1 MSSSSNVPSIEP
13 LLPVKLGKGGI
24 HFAQGVRAGRWI
36 FVAGLLA
43 QDFKNGIASTVM
55 NKALPHSGF
64 PKGEKETNLIFDHLE
79 AILKAGGSNLVN
91 VVRTDQYYTSAKAV
105 PPYQSVR
112 HKRFGTQIPPS
123 TSIVEGRMVIPDAE
137 LQVQAIAVLPE
148 DGFLPQ
154 HLTAT
159 NLEARVTAG
168 YSPGLTV
175 GDFVFIAGITSMA
188 QPGEPQNNA
197 LPLVAQLEEG
207 VLWGGVPVELETEFI
222 INERIIP
229 ALNLAGAT
237 GDDMVKVQVYLTDPD
252 DYSAFNKVW
261 TRHFKEH
268 PPTLSIIPC
277 ADRGLFVEDGR
288 VEINVVAVKKGG
300 TTKKKY
306 IDAGV
311 FPGFVDQPQG
321 ILAGDL
327 LFLSALMAIDENG
340 LASGAARDPQQPF
353 FQSTAAA
360 QAEHILDN
368 VERLCAAAGT
378 SFRNVVRVQ
387 QFHTDISEFYS
398 VNQVLARR
406 LNGQPIPFSAVEIPH
421 PLPVPGCTVMLDI
434 WLYAP

>member
-1 MSSSSNVPSIEP
+1 MVSSLKIPNVEP
-13 LLPVKLGKGGI
+13 LLPVKLGKGEV

-43 QDFKNGIASTVM
+43 QDFTNGIAEEVIN
-55 NKALPHSGF
+55 NKLPHSGL
-64 PKGEKETNLIFDHLE
+64 PKGEKETNLIFDHLQ
-79 AILKAGGSNLVN
+79 AVLKAGGSNLVN
-91 VVRTDQYYTSAKAV
+91 VVRTDQYYTSVKAV

-123 TSIVEGRMVIPDAE
+123 TSIVQGRMLLPNSD

-148 DGFLPQ
+148 VDFHPL
-154 HLTAT
+154 HLTT
-159 NLEARVTAG
+159 KNLEARETAG

-188 QPGEPQNNA
+188 QPGEPQHNS
-197 LPLVAQLEEG
+197 LPLVAQLEKG
-207 VLWGGVPVELETEFI
+207 VLWGGVPVELETDFI
-222 INERIIP
+222 IQERIIP
-229 ALNLAGAT
+229 ALELAGAT
-237 GDDMVKVQVYLTDPD
+237 GDDMVKAQVYLTDPE

-261 TRHFKEH
+261 TRYFKEH
-268 PPTLSIIPC
+268 PPALSIIPC

-288 VEINVVAVKKGG
+288 VEINIIAIKKDG
-300 TTKKKY
+300 TSKKEY

-311 FPGFVDQPQG
+311 FPGFGDQPQG

-327 LFLSALMAIDENG
+327 LFLSALMAIDKHG
-340 LASGAARDPQQPF
+340 VASSAVLDPRQPF

-360 QAEHILDN
+360 QTEHILDN
-368 VERLCAAAGT
+368 VERLCEAAGT
-378 SFRNVVRVQ
+378 SLRNVVRVQ
-387 QFHTDISEFYS
+387 QFHTDIAEFYS

-406 LNGQPIPFSAVEIPH
+406 LNGQPIPFSAIEVPH

-434 WLYAP
+434 WVYAP

>member
-1 MSSSSNVPSIEP
+1 MSSISKIPGIKP
-13 LLPVKLGKGGI
+13 LLPVKLGKGEI
-24 HFAQGVRAGRWI
+24 YFAQGIRAGRWI

-43 QDFKNGIASTVM
+43 QDFKNGIAPAVTH
-55 NKALPHSGF
+55 KELPHSGL
-64 PKGEKETNLIFDHLE
+64 PKGEKETTLIFDHLE
-79 AILKAGGSNLVN
+79 KVLEAGGTNLAN
-91 VVRTDQYYTSAKAV
+91 VVRTDQYYTSVKAV

-112 HKRFGTQIPPS
+112 HVRFGAQIPPS
-123 TSIVEGRMVIPDAE
+123 TSIVQGRMVLPDGD

-148 DGFLPQ
+148 DGFQPQ
-154 HLTAT
+154 HLTAE
-159 NLEARVTAG
+159 NLEARETAG
-168 YSPGLTV
+168 YSPGLAV

-197 LPLVAQLEEG
+197 LPLVAQLEKG

-222 INERIIP
+222 INERIMP
-229 ALNLAGAT
+229 ALELAGAT
-237 GDDMVKVQVYLTDPD
+237 CDDMVKVQVYLTNPD
-252 DYSAFNKVW
+252 DYSAFNKIW
-261 TRHFKEH
+261 TQYFKEH
-268 PPTLSIIPC
+268 PPALSVIPC

-288 VEINVVAVKKGG
+288 VEINIIALKKDGA
-300 TTKKKY
+300 TKKEY

-311 FPGFVDQPQG
+311 FPGFSDQPQG

-340 LASGAARDPQQPF
+340 LASGTTLDPRQPL

-368 VERLCAAAGT
+368 VERLCEAAGT
-378 SFRNVVRVQ
+378 SLRNVVRVQ
-387 QFHTDISEFYS
+387 QFHTDIAEFYS

-406 LNGQPIPFSAVEIPH
+406 LNGQPIPFSAVEVPH

-434 WLYAP
+434 WVYAP

>member
-1 MSSSSNVPSIEP
+1 MLSSSKNLSIKP
-13 LLPVKLGKGGI
+13 LLPVKLGKGEI

-43 QDFKNGIASTVM
+43 QDFKNGIAPAVTH
-55 NKALPHSGF
+55 KELPHSGL
-64 PKGEKETNLIFDHLE
+64 PKGEKETTLIFDHLE
-79 AILKAGGSNLVN
+79 KVLEAGGTNLAN
-91 VVRTDQYYTSAKAV
+91 VVRTDQYYTSVKAV

-112 HKRFGTQIPPS
+112 HVRFGAQIPPS
-123 TSIVEGRMVIPDAE
+123 TSIVQGRMVLPDGD

-148 DGFLPQ
+148 DGFQPQ
-154 HLTAT
+154 HLTAE
-159 NLEARVTAG
+159 NLEARETAG
-168 YSPGLTV
+168 YSPGLAV

-197 LPLVAQLEEG
+197 LPLVAQLEKG

-222 INERIIP
+222 INERIMP
-229 ALNLAGAT
+229 ALELAGAT
-237 GDDMVKVQVYLTDPD
+237 CDDMVKVQVYLTNPD
-252 DYSAFNKVW
+252 DYSAFNKIW
-261 TRHFKEH
+261 TQYFKEH
-268 PPTLSIIPC
+268 PPALSVIPC

-288 VEINVVAVKKGG
+288 VEINIIAVKKDGA
-300 TTKKKY
+300 TKKEY

-311 FPGFVDQPQG
+311 FPGFSDQPQG

-340 LASGAARDPQQPF
+340 LASGATLDPRQPL

-368 VERLCAAAGT
+368 VERLCEAAGT
-378 SFRNVVRVQ
+378 SLRNIVRVQ
-387 QFHTDISEFYS
+387 QFHTDIAEFYS

-406 LNGQPIPFSAVEIPH
+406 LNGQPIPFSAIEVPH

-434 WLYAP
+434 WVYAP